1 MTLFDDIGW
10 LVWVLLPAVL
20 LVAAVV
26 ACFFRRG
33 RRIVAWTVVVA
44 VLLGAG
50 FRLAREAEYAVHGRG
65 WGTLERAGW
74 RKVTDE
80 CPVWKAD
87 WSRMYQAGTAGM
99 SRGWVGLTMEGD
111 EPKVYHGKLRLEWVD
126 GEGRTVRE
134 SVVGAAGPEGVA
146 FLPSAG
152 GREGPPHRWM
162 LPLEALDT
170 AWVAE
175 REAAEGVRLR
185 VSVAEPDDMRGENGL
200 RQMVYF
206 CIWLAK

>member
-1 MTLFDDIGW
+1 MMFRVIF
-10 LVWVLLPAVL
+10 VLLPAVL
-20 LVAAVV
+20 LAAAVV

-33 RRIVAWTVVVA
+33 RRILAWTIVVA
-44 VLLGAG
+44 VLLVAG
-50 FRLAREAEYAVHGRG
+50 GRLAREAEYAVHGRG

-74 RKVTDE
+74 RWV
-80 CPVWKAD
+80 AD
-87 WSRMYQAGTAGM
+87 DFPMWEKDCSRTYEVGAEGM
-99 SRGWVGLTMEGD
+99 RRGWVGLTVGSRGRRV
-111 EPKVYHGKLRLEWVD
+111 PVYRGKLRLEWVD

-134 SVVGAAGPEGVA
+134 SVVGAEGPEGLA
-146 FLPSAG
+146 FSPPAG
-152 GREGPPHRWM
+152 VREGPAHEWM

-185 VSVAEPDDMRGENGL
+185 VSVAEPDEMRGENGL